1 LAVDDYWLAWKLAE
15 EVIADR
21 PVDLVEMETV
31 SESLKDSINRY
42 GVEFGP
48 NGWLRDTKTCGE
60 IEDIIL
66 LLADVFLDRLRGI
79 SQTQLAQRLPL
90 KQPAVSNAVRRGAR
104 LVRQRQYSLEPKK

>member
-1 LAVDDYWLAWKLAE
+1 MLRSEIWLINL
-15 EVIADR
+15 D
-21 PVDLVEMETV
+21 PTV
-31 SESLKDSINRY
+31 GSEIR
-42 GVEFGP
+42 
-48 NGWLRDTKTCGE
+48 KTCGE